1 MDKGMKIKKNIVLC
15 GFMGSGKTTVG
26 ALLARTLGVPFV
38 DLDERIAEE
47 TGLSVS
53 DWFLQRGEAAFRA
66 AEAALCRT
74 LSEPGGQV
82 IAPGGGALL
91 REPNVVN
98 LKKNGEILFLDTSL
112 SVIRRRLAADKSRP
126 LLNRP
131 DREREMERLYYAR
144 KPQYERISDGIIPA
158 DDAPEAVAERILD
171 WLRERGIHA
180 GE

>member
-1 MDKGMKIKKNIVLC
+1 MNRDTKIKKNIVLC

-38 DLDERIAEE
+38 DVDERIVSE
-47 TGLSVS
+47 TGMSVA
-53 DWFLQRGEAAFRA
+53 DWFIERGEAAFR
-66 AEAALCRT
+66 EIEFELCRT
-74 LSEPGGQV
+74 LAEPGGQV

-112 SVIRRRLAADKSRP
+112 SVIERRLNDDKSRP

-144 KPQYERISDGIIPA
+144 RPRYERISDGVIPA
-158 DDAPEAVAERILD
+158 DDAPEVVAERILD
-171 WLRERGIHA
+171 WLRERGIYA
-180 GE
+180 GK